1 MADSRLQESDGSVEP
16 DPVTAIFN
24 APPMPRRERAWQHVR
39 WSVRHPYWALCFNV
53 ARLPRVRKYVRDS
66 TSPRDLGPT
75 FRRMMLV
82 TSSHD
87 ALLDALW
94 NVIPRKDGWPN
105 VSPEFRG
112 RCMSLVGSLDD
123 SIYWVREREPGL
135 WYAEEME
142 AGTGAWG
149 YSEREALTR
158 YWAGKFDK
166 PEPPA
171 EVFSRPECVWNYCP
185 SPEGCQQGCVHAR

>member
-1 MADSRLQESDGSVEP
+1 MADLLRGQTESVDRLVE
-16 DPVTAIFN
+16 TIFN
-24 APPMPRRERAWQHVR
+24 TPPMPRWKRVLSYIR
-39 WSVRHPYWALCFNV
+39 WGLRHPYWALCSNV
-53 ARLPRVRKYVRDS
+53 ARLERVRFYSLQVAKPSEFSPMHKHLVRL
-66 TSPRDLGPT
+66 R
-75 FRRMMLV
+75 
-82 TSSHD
+82 SSHEQ
-87 ALLDALW
+87 LLDALW
-94 NVIPRKDGWPN
+94 KVIPRKDGWPD

-149 YSEREALTR
+149 YSGQQALTN
-158 YWAGKFDK
+158 YWAGKGFDK

-185 SPEGCQQGCVHAR
+185 NPDGCQQRCAHG